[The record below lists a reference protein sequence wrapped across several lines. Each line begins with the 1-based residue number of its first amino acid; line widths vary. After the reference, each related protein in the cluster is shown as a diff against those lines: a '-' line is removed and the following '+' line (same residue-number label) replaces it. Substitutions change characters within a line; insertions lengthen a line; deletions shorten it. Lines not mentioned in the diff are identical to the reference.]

1 MTLHAR
7 QAGFTLVELVTV
19 MTIAVVVLVATLPA
33 FRDVLNNNRI
43 TTQVNRLISDVQLAR
58 SEAMRRGERVVLCRS
73 GNPTAGAPR
82 CGGTSGQWTEGWLVF
97 VDVDKNGTF
106 NDGDSLVRV
115 TSKIKGGIA
124 VLANAYAATAI
135 QFNAD
140 ASTNHDG
147 NTVRI
152 ALCDERGSEFGKQID
167 IPPVG
172 RPRVADRVN
181 SCASPG

>member
-1 MTLHAR
+1 MKSHPR
-7 QAGFTLVELVTV
+7 QHGFTLIELVTV
-19 MTIAVVVLVATLPA
+19 MTIAIGVLVATLPA
-33 FRDVLNNNRI
+33 FRDTLNNNRI

-73 GNPTAGAPR
+73 SNPGSSAPQ
-82 CGGTSGQWTEGWLVF
+82 CGGSSGQWTEGWIVF
-97 VDVDKNGTF
+97 VDANKDGSF
-106 NDGDSLVRV
+106 NAGDDLVRAAPKV
-115 TSKIKGGIA
+115 KGGIA
-124 VLANAYAATAI
+124 VLANAFAAQAI

-152 ALCDERGSEFGKQID
+152 ALCDERGSRFGKQVD

-181 SCASPG
+181 SCDSPV